1 MNLEKKRGNQN
12 QIRKLT
18 FDQKEIDEDVEILNR
33 IKSFYKTLF
42 KCQSSENVS
51 EIEKSLC
58 AITTPSHNNDQTNLC
73 EKVLSQNDLYN
84 AMKNMHN
91 NKSLENDGLTKEYY
105 EGFCDEIKEL
115 FIASVTE
122 AKNKGQLSISQ
133 RQAIIKLIGKKTE
146 TKDTSKIGNP
156 FHY

>member
-1 MNLEKKRGNQN
+1 MQ
-12 QIRKLT
+12 
-18 FDQKEIDEDVEILNR
+18 
-33 IKSFYKTLF
+33 
-42 KCQSSENVS
+42 
-51 EIEKSLC
+51 
-58 AITTPSHNNDQTNLC
+58 
-73 EKVLSQNDLYN
+73 
-84 AMKNMHN
+84 N

-133 RQAIIKLIGKKTE
+133 RQAIIKLIEKKIE
-146 TKDTSKIGNP
+146 TKYTSKIGNP

>member
-18 FDQKEIDEDVEILNR
+18 FDQKEIDEDVEMLNR
-33 IKSFYKTLF
+33 IKSFYKALF
-42 KCQSSENVS
+42 KCQSSKNVS

-58 AITTPSHNNDQTNLC
+58 AITTRSHNNDQTNLC

-84 AMKNMHN
+84 AMKNMQN
-91 NKSLENDGLTKEYY
+91 NKSLENDGLAKEYY

-133 RQAIIKLIGKKTE
+133 RQAIIKLIEKKIE
-146 TKDTSKIGNP
+146 TKYTSKIGNP